1 MSTGLGGE
9 VMWLC
14 PSLDDSPNDLSGN
27 GNNGTYENGIS
38 TVADSDPTYG
48 GSRAYS
54 FDGAN
59 DYISN
64 SSLDLRN
71 LPAMSWSAWIYDT
84 KSTSPIS
91 AMFSFGKSGT
101 SSYPDDIHFFQKGS
115 VEVQLNNGQD
125 GSAFSLNSSWKNSWH
140 HFAVV
145 FDGAGSG
152 NSGRLRLF
160 VDGLPEGMTYAY
172 TVPATTSAI
181 SPFET
186 FIGAYT
192 GLPSVSY
199 FQGRQDDVR
208 VYNRAITQSEITL
221 LASTRGFTVG
231 GGTHINR
238 TLLGVG

>member
-1 MSTGLGGE
+1 MPTGLGGE

-27 GNNGTYENGIS
+27 GNNGTYVNATA

-48 GSRAYS
+48 GSRAYD
-54 FDGAN
+54 FDGTD

-71 LPAMSWSAWIYDT
+71 LPALSYSAWIYDT
-84 KSTSPIS
+84 RTTSPIS
-91 AMFSFGKSGT
+91 AMFSFGKPGSA
-101 SSYPDDIHFFQKGS
+101 SYPDDILFFQNTRTHAQ
-115 VEVQLNNGQD
+115 VNNGQD
-125 GSAFSLNSSWKNSWH
+125 GSAYSASSSKNSWH
-140 HFAVV
+140 HFSVV

-160 VDGLPEGMTYAY
+160 VDGVQISMTYAY
-172 TVPATTSAI
+172 TVPASTSAI
-181 SPFET
+181 NPFET
-186 FIGAYT
+186 RIGSYT
-192 GLPSVSY
+192 GFPNGNF
-199 FQGRQDDVR
+199 FQGKQDDIR
-208 VYNRAITQSEITL
+208 VFTRVLTQAEITL

-231 GGTHINR
+231 GGTHVNR